1 MSNDSSSSQI
11 LASNARGWCVFQHSD
26 GRLQLDFGSIGMMLD
41 YGQFLALEN
50 LVTAAQ
56 YSSNQA
62 SSGKLATDGPTR
74 SIYTCNHH
82 NIFILI
88 FDQSVL
94 RFCPADFIGL
104 AQLCRQVAQ
113 MLPEIS
119 LEATVDYFQNR
130 IRPALSLN

>member
-1 MSNDSSSSQI
+1 MGNDSPSSQI
-11 LASNARGWCVFQHSD
+11 LASNARGWCVFQHAD

-50 LVTAAQ
+50 LVTSAQ
-56 YSSNQA
+56 YTSHQP
-62 SSGKLATDGPTR
+62 SSGKLASDGPTR
-74 SIYTCNHH
+74 SIYACNHH

-88 FDQSVL
+88 FEQSIL
-94 RFCPADFIGL
+94 RFCPADFMGL
-104 AQLCRQVAQ
+104 VQLCQQVAQ
-113 MLPEIS
+113 MLPEIN